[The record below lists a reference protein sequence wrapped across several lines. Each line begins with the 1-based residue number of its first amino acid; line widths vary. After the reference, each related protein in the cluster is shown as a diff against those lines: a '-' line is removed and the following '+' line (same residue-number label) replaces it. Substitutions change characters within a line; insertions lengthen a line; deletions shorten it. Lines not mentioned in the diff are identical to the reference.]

1 MKFATTQPCTHKV
14 VKQVIMGGNCLIEER
29 ILVKCANKEVGEKLC
44 KHYKSLG
51 GVDMGDFRIEYV
63 VEEL

>member
-1 MKFATTQPCTHKV
+1 
-14 VKQVIMGGNCLIEER
+14 MGGNCLVEER
-29 ILVKCANKEVGEKLC
+29 VLVNTTSKELGEKLC

-51 GVDMGDFRIEYV
+51 GINMGDFRVEYV

>member
-14 VKQVIMGGNCLIEER
+14 VKQVIDGGNCLVQER
-29 ILVKCANKEVGEKLC
+29 VLVKVTNKDVGEKLC

-51 GVDMGDFRIEYV
+51 GVDMGDFRVEYV